1 MTEELGPVDNVTAPE
16 PTAMESTRPQRG
28 AAAGTVAVL
37 TRIGRFL
44 FPLVTALLLMLVI
57 WYVFLKAFPQVGPRV
72 GKTPSDIWKYLFN
85 SSGAH
90 TARQAIFD
98 DLQITLRDAAIGFG
112 VGMLAA
118 LVVAALFVSFSVVEQ
133 TFMPVAMLLRSVP
146 LVALTPIIV
155 LVFGRGLAGVTVLAA
170 IVVFFPA
177 LVMIMAGLRNAPR
190 QAMDLV
196 AAYGGSR
203 WTGLRMVAVPAALP
217 SVFAAARISVP
228 GALIGAL
235 LGEWLGSGTGLGASL
250 IRAIPTFQ
258 YSKLWASIV
267 IVTIVSVLL
276 YAIVG
281 VIENL
286 VLARFGPEAGRR

>member
-1 MTEELGPVDNVTAPE
+1 MK
-16 PTAMESTRPQRG
+16 
-28 AAAGTVAVL
+28 
-37 TRIGRFL
+37 RIGLFL
-44 FPLVTALLLMLVI
+44 FPLLTSLVLMLVI
-57 WYVFLKAFPQVGPRV
+57 WEVFLRAFPEVGPRV
-72 GKTPSDIWKYLFN
+72 GKSPGDIWRYLVTAP
-85 SSGAH
+85 GAS
-90 TARQAIFD
+90 TARQAIID
-98 DLQITLRDAAIGFG
+98 DLLITLRDAAIGFG
-112 VGMLAA
+112 VGMGMA
-118 LVVAALFVSFSVVEQ
+118 LVIAALFVTFTTVEQ

-155 LVFGRGLAGVTVLAA
+155 LIFGRGLAGVTVMAA
-170 IVVFFPA
+170 IVVLFPA

-190 QAMDLV
+190 QAMDVV

-203 WTGLRMVAVPAALP
+203 WTELRMVSVPAALP

-235 LGEWLGSGTGLGASL
+235 IGEWLGSGTGLGASL

-258 YSKLWASIV
+258 YNKLWASIV
-267 IVTIVSVLL
+267 IVTIVTIVSVLL

>member
-1 MTEELGPVDNVTAPE
+1 MKNAL
-16 PTAMESTRPQRG
+16 R
-28 AAAGTVAVL
+28 
-37 TRIGRFL
+37 RIGLFL
-44 FPLVTALLLMLVI
+44 FPLLTSLVLMLII
-57 WYVFLKAFPQVGPRV
+57 WIVFLKAFPQVGPRV
-72 GKTPSDIWKYLFN
+72 GKTPADIWRYLV
-85 SSGAH
+85 SSDSAP
-90 TARQAIFD
+90 TVRQAILD

-118 LVVAALFVSFSVVEQ
+118 LVVAALFVSVAAVEQ

-146 LVALTPIIV
+146 LVALSPIIV
-155 LVFGRGLAGVTVLAA
+155 LVFGRGLVGVTVLAA

-190 QAMDLV
+190 QALDLV

-235 LGEWLGSGTGLGASL
+235 LGEWLGSGTGLGSTL

-258 YSKLWASIV
+258 YNRLWASIV
-267 IVTIVSVLL
+267 IVTLVSVVL

-281 VIENL
+281 VVENL
-286 VLARFGPEAGRR
+286 VLARFGPDAGR

>member
-1 MTEELGPVDNVTAPE
+1 MNLL
-16 PTAMESTRPQRG
+16 R
-28 AAAGTVAVL
+28 
-37 TRIGRFL
+37 RIGIFL
-44 FPLVTALLLMLVI
+44 FPLGTSLLLMLAI
-57 WYVFLKAFPQVGPRV
+57 WYVFLRAFPQVGPRV
-72 GKTPSDIWKYLFN
+72 GKTPGDIWTYLVTAPN
-85 SSGAH
+85 AA
-90 TARQAIFD
+90 TARQAILD

-112 VGMLAA
+112 AGMLAA
-118 LVVAALFVSFSVVEQ
+118 LVVAALFVSFAAVEQ
-133 TFMPVAMLLRSVP
+133 TFLPVAMLLRSVP

-155 LVFGRGLAGVTVLAA
+155 LVFGRGLAGVAVLAA

-177 LVMIMAGLRNAPR
+177 LVMIAAGLRAAPR
-190 QAMDLV
+190 QALELV

-267 IVTIVSVLL
+267 IVTLVSVVL

-281 VIENL
+281 VVENL
-286 VLARFGPEAGRR
+286 VLARFGPEAGRL

>member
-1 MTEELGPVDNVTAPE
+1 MNAL
-16 PTAMESTRPQRG
+16 R
-28 AAAGTVAVL
+28 
-37 TRIGRFL
+37 RIGRFL
-44 FPLVTALLLMLVI
+44 FPLLTSMLLMFLI

-72 GKTPSDIWKYLFN
+72 GKSPGDIWRYLVTAP
-85 SSGAH
+85 GAAN
-90 TARQAIFD
+90 ARQVIGD
-98 DLQITLRDAAIGFG
+98 ELQITLRDAGIGFT
-112 VGMLAA
+112 VGMAVA
-118 LVVAALFVSFSVVEQ
+118 LVAAALFVSFATVEQ
-133 TFMPVAMLLRSVP
+133 TFMPVAMILRSVP

-155 LVFGRGLAGVTVLAA
+155 LIFGRGLGGVTVMAA
-170 IVVFFPA
+170 IVVLFPA

-190 QAMDLV
+190 QAMDVV

-203 WTGLRMVAVPAALP
+203 WTGLRMVAIPAALP

-235 LGEWLGSGTGLGASL
+235 IGEWLGSGTGLGAGI

-258 YSKLWASIV
+258 YNKLWASIV
-267 IVTIVSVLL
+267 LVTIVSVVL

-286 VLARFGPEAGRR
+286 VLERFGPEAGRR

>member
-1 MTEELGPVDNVTAPE
+1 MNVL
-16 PTAMESTRPQRG
+16 R
-28 AAAGTVAVL
+28 
-37 TRIGRFL
+37 RIVVFL
-44 FPLVTALLLMLVI
+44 FPLIISLLLMLGI
-57 WYVFLKAFPQVGPRV
+57 WWIFLKAYPQVGPRI
-72 GKTPSDIWKYLFN
+72 GRTPGNIWDYLVT
-85 SSGAH
+85 SSSASN
-90 TARQAIFD
+90 ARQAILD

-112 VGMLAA
+112 VGMGAA
-118 LVVAALFVSFSVVEQ
+118 VVIAALFVSFAAVEQ

-155 LVFGRGLAGVTVLAA
+155 LVFGRGLAGVTVMAA
-170 IVVFFPA
+170 IVVLFPA

-190 QAMDLV
+190 QALDLV

-203 WTGLRMVAVPAALP
+203 WKGLRMVAVPAALP

-235 LGEWLGSGTGLGASL
+235 IGEWLGSGTGLGASL

-258 YSKLWASIV
+258 YNKLWASIA
-267 IVTIVSVLL
+267 IVTIVSVVL

-286 VLARFGPEAGRR
+286 VLARFGPDAGR